1 MREGI
6 VARRY
11 AKSLVE
17 LALEAGKVDKLFADM
32 TAIHEITGC
41 VPHFVD
47 GLSDERVS
55 LAVRLDA
62 AERIIKRLKLMKMT
76 GDTIRLLMR
85 RGRIS
90 VLPLIAK
97 AVLSNLRARKRLT
110 VASAQ
115 VADRSVANEVREK
128 VEEIITRIV
137 GVTVE
142 CEVDI
147 DPTLMG
153 GFVVEVGDMRF
164 DSSIKGKLT
173 RMKEEF
179 FSEERGM

>member
-17 LALEAGKVDKLFADM
+17 LALEAGNADKLFADM
-32 TAIHEITGC
+32 TAIHEVAGC

-55 LAVRLDA
+55 LTKRLDA
-62 AERIIKRLKLMKMT
+62 AERIIKQLKLMKTT

-85 RGRIS
+85 RGRIA
-90 VLPLIAK
+90 VLPLIART
-97 AVLSNLRARKRLT
+97 VLSNLRARKRFT

-115 VADRSVANEVREK
+115 VADRSVASEVREK
-128 VEEIITRIV
+128 VEEILTRII